1 MFCNIY
7 LILGYGSNLFKYHID
22 NESLKSNKPDNKKND
37 KLCKYILSE
46 KR

>member
-1 MFCNIY
+1 MLCTC

-22 NESLKSNKPDNKKND
+22 NESLKSNKPMIVRKND